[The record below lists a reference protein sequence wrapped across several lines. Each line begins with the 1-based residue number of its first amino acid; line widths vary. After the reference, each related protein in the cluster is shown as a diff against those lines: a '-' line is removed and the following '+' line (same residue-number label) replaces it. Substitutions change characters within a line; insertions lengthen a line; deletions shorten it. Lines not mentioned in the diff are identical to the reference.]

1 MNKYQKALDI
11 LHGFANGN
19 LIRETTCDYQ
29 RDKNNEYKMILQEL
43 VDKATPK
50 KPLDIQTSVV
60 KWGICPVCKGKINE
74 FRGKPNRILESSNY
88 CPDCGQA
95 LDWSDEE

>member
-1 MNKYQKALDI
+1 MMMNKYQEALDI

-29 RDKNNEYKMILQEL
+29 RDKNDEYKDILQEL
-43 VDKATPK
+43 VAKATPK
-50 KPLDIQTSVV
+50 KPLGLSLTHDGRVGNCPFCKKLVRERS
-60 KWGICPVCKGKINE
+60 KNICE
-74 FRGKPNRILESSNY
+74 
-88 CPDCGQA
+88 CGQK